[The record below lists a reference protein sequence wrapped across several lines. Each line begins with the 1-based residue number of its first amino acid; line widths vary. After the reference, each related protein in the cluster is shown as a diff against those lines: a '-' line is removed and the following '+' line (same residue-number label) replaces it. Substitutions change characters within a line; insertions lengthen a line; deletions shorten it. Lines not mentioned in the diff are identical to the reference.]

1 MKKKNFTKTLKDK
14 NVKISKELRDII
26 HGYIMSDGYVNNS
39 GILTVDQSKQQEKF
53 VEWLYEKLKDVRTNS
68 PIQKVYRTRLNLAK
82 PSLDVSAK
90 QKQNQ
95 KKSYSLRFSTK
106 TFLVGFH
113 RMWYKPYINEKGVT
127 VFKKTLPKRIDGF
140 FNTTFLALWF
150 AGDGTKIKGSIGAKF
165 EVTAFSPDER
175 KTLQKLFKEKFDIE
189 VKINKAG
196 ISRANNQQWTLNIN
210 ASEYQ
215 RFRTLIT
222 EMDLIERY
230 FPQKLHPISSV
241 SYTHLTLPTN

>member
-1 MKKKNFTKTLKDK
+1 MKNKKQKFVKTLKDN

-53 VEWLYEKLKDVRTNS
+53 VEWLYEKLKDLRTDS
-68 PIQKVYRTRLNLAK
+68 PIQKVSRTTFFSEAK
-82 PSLDVSAK
+82 KGYNSK
-90 QKQNQ
+90 NQ

-106 TFLVGFH
+106 NFLVGFH

-127 VFKKTLPKRIDGF
+127 VFKKSLPKRIDGF
-140 FNTTFLALWF
+140 FNPTFLALWF

-165 EVTAFSPDER
+165 EVTALTSDER
-175 KTLQKLFKEKFDIE
+175 KTLQKLFKRKFNIE

-196 ISRANNQQWTLNIN
+196 ISRAKNQQWTLNIN

-215 RFRTLIT
+215 RFRSLIT

-230 FPQKLHPISSV
+230 FPQKLHPFIS
-241 SYTHLTLPTN
+241 